1 MALKSRVG
9 AGLEAAPEEKKM
21 KKKESN
27 VGLTDRALTT
37 WNEVWGQRRA
47 SVGSGG

>member
-9 AGLEAAPEEKKM
+9 AGLEAAPEDKKT

-27 VGLTDRALTT
+27 PGLTDRALAI
-37 WNEVWGQRRA
+37 WNEVWGQRR
-47 SVGSGG
+47 SSIGSGG